1 MPTDPKW
8 LKRAQGCLTSLQNAF
23 PYPGGDVVRSCEQ
36 AIAAELERVDAELAA
51 LLPETFYADRPTT
64 ERIEAMVSAWRR
76 EHRFNRQC
84 EEELAQL
91 PEDFSVAETVAALTK
106 AQAERDRR
114 AAENAE
120 LRGMI
125 AGLADAADSAWNL
138 LSTTE
143 PTSSDTLDDW
153 KRKDKF
159 TQGAF
164 EILDSALTPAVRA
177 FAEAEKAL

>member
-64 ERIEAMVSAWRR
+64 ERIEAMVSAWCR

-106 AQAERDRR
+106 AQAERDRLV
-114 AAENAE
+114 AENAV
-120 LRGMI
+120 LKSS
-125 AGLADAADSAWNL
+125 AD
-138 LSTTE
+138 
-143 PTSSDTLDDW
+143 
-153 KRKDKF
+153 
-159 TQGAF
+159 
-164 EILDSALTPAVRA
+164 
-177 FAEAEKAL
+177 